1 SLAGKFALLRIVLR
15 PPELADIED
24 SDDEAAITCPFPTI
38 GRDAHEMPDPV
49 DCLDGPYDC
58 LATRG
63 DARQILGNRGNER
76 MREIRE
82 RPADIVRLQWD
93 YTCYRRCEPAEAQ
106 SSIKEHRG
114 DVRRA
119 KEVFEVVV
127 RHDQLGDLLLVLG
140 FEGGQLFIYRFE
152 FFIAALLFFISGRH
166 VLIGGLV
173 FLLSCL

>member
-1 SLAGKFALLRIVLR
+1 WATQAVSLAGKFALLRIALR

-24 SDDEAAITCPFPTI
+24 SDDEAAITCPFPAI

-82 RPADIVRLQWD
+82 RPADIVQLERD
-93 YTCYRRCEPAEAQ
+93 YACYSGCEPPEAQ
-106 SSIKEHRG
+106 SSIEEDRG
-114 DVRRA
+114 DVRCA
-119 KEVFEVVV
+119 QDVFEVIV
-127 RHDQLGDLLLVLG
+127 RHDQLGNLLLILG
-140 FEGGQLFIYRFE
+140 VERG
-152 FFIAALLFFISGRH
+152 
-166 VLIGGLV
+166 
-173 FLLSCL
+173 